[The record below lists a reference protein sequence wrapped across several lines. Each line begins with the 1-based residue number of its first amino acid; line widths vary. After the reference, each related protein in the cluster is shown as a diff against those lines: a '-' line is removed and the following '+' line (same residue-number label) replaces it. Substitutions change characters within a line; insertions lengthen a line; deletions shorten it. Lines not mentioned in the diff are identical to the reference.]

1 MEISGQQ
8 HFFPFSFSQFL
19 FIYLYLAVLGL
30 HGFAQAF
37 SNCSECGLLFVA
49 RHRLL
54 NVMASLLWSTG
65 CRCTGQQLQ
74 HERSVVAAC
83 RLSCSAACGSSQTRD
98 GLNPCP
104 LHWQVDSYP
113 LLYQGNLRSAFLSS
127 AEKMDHSTF
136 NRPTVRIKRKMNVYF
151 TLKW

>member
-1 MEISGQQ
+1 MNSIFSL
-8 HFFPFSFSQFL
+8 FFFSNL
-19 FIYLYLAVLGL
+19 FIYLYLAVLAL
-30 HGFAQAF
+30 HCFAQDF

-49 RHRLL
+49 MHRLL

-65 CRCTGQQLQ
+65 CRCTGHQLQ
-74 HERSVVAAC
+74 HERSVVAG
-83 RLSCSAACGSSQTRD
+83 LAALQHVESSQTRD
-98 GLNPCP
+98 GLNLCP

-127 AEKMDHSTF
+127 ADKTDHSTF
-136 NRPTVRIKRKMNVYF
+136 NRPTVRIKREMNVYF